1 MLDERSNG
9 TSGDISLA
17 ELTLVQSA
25 PSTHI
30 AASERSAPSALP
42 ATPNPSSQGAQQ
54 QQGANQTIDVEKV
67 ANEVYKHIMVLMD
80 GARARNGEPYL

>member
-1 MLDERSNG
+1 
-9 TSGDISLA
+9 
-17 ELTLVQSA
+17 VQSA

-42 ATPNPSSQGAQQ
+42 ATPNPSTQGAQQ
-54 QQGANQTIDVEKV
+54 SANQQIDIEKV